1 MEKTNYSLVKIS
13 AGLIF
18 TMFMMLCVLSCDK
31 IDNPIR
37 YGGGSKNPTVQQAVA
52 TVINVTGANP
62 SDVTA
67 ALDAIVTN
75 EAVAAAAAKGEPI
88 KVTVAGSGVSTG
100 AADNKITIPQKN
112 GANIEIS
119 FATAPAGT
127 GSNAL
132 VLETSLGAGAIPGAA
147 NNNLTVTM
155 PPSSGL
161 AVTIELPTTTV
172 TLKTDG
178 SGAVVYKDVI
188 AKTAQQTIIIDKGVT
203 IKEHELVGG
212 NIVVKNGGAIETL
225 AVTIKDN
232 DGMVCLGSWWSGV
245 GFKEDG
251 PEPKYEIKTEDGG
264 WYIPKNL
271 RIKKGAGDHVAV
283 STNGPEF
290 EYIDNLI
297 IGEGV
302 TVGLSL
308 NSRYKVIKGEGNNKS
323 SLDVL
328 GWIHAS
334 HSDWEHPSQE
344 NVNGYYYVYDF
355 DSTTEKVSNVSITEK
370 RGETNP
376 WNIPY
381 VDQQTADYSTIS
393 FNLKF
398 QNKTEGETVFTF
410 DKCDFPAKT
419 NFNLDFDTYKR
430 DANGNIL
437 YEDVTLYCCYF
448 GEGEWDITDFPTL
461 EALQA
466 RFPEMTTEV
475 GDRERGGYWTVVDSR
490 PIMEDPTN
498 FNFKGILVF
507 NNCTINGTDI
517 STTNFPKL
525 INSGRFGPGT
535 VAYQVKID
543 NTTYNVTR
551 NPEWDDAEHHN
562 YSLTLTSTE

>member
-1 MEKTNYSLVKIS
+1 METIYSIIKKATRL
-13 AGLIF
+13 AL
-18 TMFMMLCVLSCDK
+18 TTCLMMSLSSCEDILGEWDK
-31 IDNPIR
+31 P
-37 YGGGSKNPTVQQAVA
+37 SPQVQE
-52 TVINVTGANP
+52 VINTIVTVTGADP
-62 SDVTA
+62 SAVTA
-67 ALDAIVTN
+67 ALKAVVTD

-88 KVTVAGSGVSTG
+88 KVTVAGSGVSTD
-100 AADNKITIPQKN
+100 ATDQTITIPQKS
-112 GANIEIS
+112 GAAIEIN
-119 FATAPAGT
+119 FATVPSGT
-127 GSNAL
+127 DSNAL
-132 VLETSLGAGAIPGAA
+132 VLEASEGAGALPGDA
-147 NNNLTVTM
+147 NNNLVVTM
-155 PPSSGL
+155 PPSEGL
-161 AVTIELPTTTV
+161 AITIELPQTTV

-178 SGAVVYKDVI
+178 TGSVVYKDVI
-188 AKTAQQTIIIDKGVT
+188 AKTAKSTIIIDKGVT

-212 NIVVKNGGAIETL
+212 NIIVKDGGEIETI

-232 DGMVCLGSWWSGV
+232 DGMVCLGSWWSAV
-245 GFKEDG
+245 GFKENG
-251 PEPKYEIKTEDGG
+251 PEPKYEIKKEDGG
-264 WYIPKNL
+264 YYLPKNL
-271 RIKKGAGDHVAV
+271 RIKKGAGNHVTV

-302 TVGLSL
+302 TIGLHL
-308 NSRYKVIKGEGNNKS
+308 NSRYKVIMGEGNNKS

-334 HSDWEHPSQE
+334 HSDWAHPSQE

-376 WNIPY
+376 WNIPF

-398 QNKTEGETVFTF
+398 QNKTEGETTFTF

-448 GEGEWDITDFPTL
+448 GEGEWDITDYRTL

-466 RFPEMTTEV
+466 AFPEMTTEV
-475 GDRERGGYWTVVDSR
+475 GDRERGGYWIVRDRR

-498 FNFKGILVF
+498 FDFTGILVF
-507 NNCTINGTDI
+507 NNCTINGTEI

-535 VAYQVKID
+535 IAYKVKIN
-543 NTTYNVTR
+543 NTSYNVTR
-551 NPEWDDAEHHN
+551 NPGGDNPEHYNYAINLTAAE
-562 YSLTLTSTE
+562 

>member
-1 MEKTNYSLVKIS
+1 MSKNYSFLDKATRI
-13 AGLIF
+13 LF
-18 TMFMMLCVLSCDK
+18 TMCLMFCLTSCEDLFGEWDK
-31 IDNPIR
+31 PAV
-37 YGGGSKNPTVQQAVA
+37 KQAVE
-52 TVINVTGANP
+52 TIVNVTGADP

-67 ALDAIVTN
+67 ALKAIVTD

-88 KVTVAGSGVSTG
+88 KVTVTGSGVSTD
-100 AADNKITIPQKN
+100 ATDKTITIPQKS
-112 GANIEIS
+112 GAAIEIS
-119 FATAPAGT
+119 FATAPTGT
-127 GSNAL
+127 DSNSL
-132 VLETSLGAGAIPGAA
+132 VLETSEGAGSLPSDA
-147 NNNLTVTM
+147 NNNLIVSM
-155 PPSSGL
+155 PSSEGL
-161 AVTIELPTTTV
+161 AIIIELPQTTV

-178 SGAVVYKDVI
+178 SGNVVYKDVV
-188 AKTAQQTIIIDKGVT
+188 AKTALSTIIIDKGVT

-212 NIVVKNGGAIETL
+212 NIVVNNGGAIETI

-245 GFKEDG
+245 GFKENG
-251 PEPKYEIKTEDGG
+251 PEPKYEIKKEDGG
-264 WYIPKNL
+264 YYLPKNL

-535 VAYQVKID
+535 VAYQVKIG
-543 NTTYNVTR
+543 NTTYNVNR
-551 NPEWDDAEHHN
+551 NNDND
-562 YSLTLTSTE
+562 YDISLIAQ

>member
-1 MEKTNYSLVKIS
+1 MDKTNYSYVKVS

-18 TMFMMLCVLSCDK
+18 TLCMMFGVISCDR

-88 KVTVAGSGVSTG
+88 KVTVAGSGVSTD
-100 AADNKITIPQKN
+100 ATDKTITIPQKS

-119 FATAPAGT
+119 FATAPTTGT
-127 GSNAL
+127 NAL
-132 VLETSLGAGAIPGAA
+132 VLEPNVGGGSNPGAS
-147 NNNLTVTM
+147 NNNLSVTM

-161 AVTIELPTTTV
+161 AITINLPTTTV

-178 SGAVVYKDVI
+178 SGNVVYKDVI
-188 AKTAQQTIIIDKGVT
+188 AKTARSTIIIDKGVT

-245 GFKEDG
+245 GFKENG

-271 RIKKGAGDHVAV
+271 RIKKGAGNHVTV

-290 EYIDNLI
+290 EYIEKLI

-302 TVGLSL
+302 TIGLHL
-308 NSRYKVIKGEGNNKS
+308 NSRYKVIMGEGNNKS

-370 RGETNP
+370 RGEINP
-376 WNIPY
+376 KNIPY

-430 DANGNIL
+430 DANGNIV
-437 YEDVTLYCCYF
+437 YGDVTQYCCYF
-448 GEGEWDITDFPTL
+448 GDGERDIKDFPTL

-466 RFPEMTTEV
+466 EFSEMTTEV
-475 GDRERGGYWTVVDSR
+475 GDRERGGYWIVRKSE
-490 PIMEDPTN
+490 PIMEDPAV
-498 FNFKGILVF
+498 FNFTGILVF
-507 NNCTINGTDI
+507 NSCTINGTEI
-517 STTNFPKL
+517 STTNFPNL
-525 INSGRFGPGT
+525 ISSGRFGPGT
-535 VAYQVKID
+535 IAYKVKIN

-551 NPEWDDAEHHN
+551 NPERDDEEHHN
-562 YSLTLTSTE
+562 YGLTLTLSE

>member
-1 MEKTNYSLVKIS
+1 METIYSFFKKATKL
-13 AGLIF
+13 ALA
-18 TMFMMLCVLSCDK
+18 TCLMMTLSSCEDILGEWDK
-31 IDNPIR
+31 P
-37 YGGGSKNPTVQQAVA
+37 SPQVQE
-52 TVINVTGANP
+52 VINTIVTVTGADP
-62 SDVTA
+62 SAVTA
-67 ALDAIVTN
+67 ALKAVVTD

-88 KVTVAGSGVSTG
+88 KVTIAGSGVSTD
-100 AADNKITIPQKN
+100 AADQTITIPQKS
-112 GANIEIS
+112 GAAIEIN
-119 FATAPAGT
+119 FATVPSGT
-127 GSNAL
+127 DSNAL
-132 VLETSLGAGAIPGAA
+132 VLEASEGAGTLPGDA
-147 NNNLTVTM
+147 NNNLVVTM
-155 PPSSGL
+155 PPSEGL
-161 AVTIELPTTTV
+161 AITIELPQTTV

-178 SGAVVYKDVI
+178 TGAVVYKDVI
-188 AKTAQQTIIIDKGVT
+188 AKTAKSTIIIDKGVT

-212 NIVVKNGGAIETL
+212 NIIVKDGGEIETI

-232 DGMVCLGSWWSGV
+232 DGMVCLGSWWSAV
-245 GFKEDG
+245 GFKENG
-251 PEPKYEIKTEDGG
+251 PEPKYEIKKEDGS
-264 WYIPKNL
+264 YYLPKNL
-271 RIKKGAGDHVAV
+271 RIKKGAGNHVTV

-290 EYIDNLI
+290 EYIEKLI

-302 TVGLSL
+302 TIGLHL
-308 NSRYKVIKGEGNNKS
+308 NSRYKVIMGEGNNKS

-328 GWIHAS
+328 GWIHPS
-334 HSDWEHPSQE
+334 FSNWENQIEE

-355 DSTTEKVSNVSITEK
+355 DSTTEKVSNLSITEK

-376 WNIPY
+376 WNIPF

-535 VAYQVKID
+535 IAYKVKIN
-543 NTTYNVTR
+543 NTPYNVTR

-562 YSLTLTSTE
+562 NSLTLTPTE